1 MIPEIKYYPV
11 NWVDGMK
18 ISRLQFAETERF
30 TTDHLRDAI
39 ALHLRPDY
47 YGLLPAT
54 NELGSPASFELLL
67 SVDAQSGVQARLTQC
82 RAITAGGARIEI
94 TPSAQPLTAAS
105 SLPQLLAAFGL
116 TATEGLRFSVVLTVN
131 PFERVPTGAPAPEEM
146 PPRHPYS
153 RPAYELSFVPT
164 QQLSGTASAAF
175 TLVVGELLYTEG
187 ELRPVAQ
194 FIPPST
200 ALASHPAL
208 LQALHQL
215 DFQLTEL
222 ETDAFKIIHKVK
234 LRTDKRGPLADL
246 VRELA
251 ERTVFALAQQLTT
264 LRLLAAAQPPSYLLD
279 ALLRVAKQIKT
290 SLDSLTEAERE
301 ELLKYF
307 EQWSETPPA
316 ALLGALQAA
325 VTLTYSHQLVHEHL
339 RQQQQLWQL
348 LGLVFRQLSQLE
360 YIGKNREGWQ
370 PFIIEN
376 PVARS
381 PAVGYVPTQPQL
393 QTQPESETNPAPARS
408 TRWNPF

>member
-1 MIPEIKYYPV
+1 MLPEITHYPV

-18 ISRLQFAETERF
+18 ISRRHFAEVEHSTA
-30 TTDHLRDAI
+30 DHLRDAI

-54 NELGSPASFELLL
+54 NELGSPAAFELLL
-67 SVDAQSGVQARLTQC
+67 SVDAQHEVQARLTQC

-94 TPSAQPLTAAS
+94 TASSTPLTART
-105 SLPQLLAAFGL
+105 SLAQLLAAFSL

-131 PFERVPTGAPAPEEM
+131 PFERVPTGTPSPEEV
-146 PPRHPYS
+146 PPRHPYT
-153 RPAYELSFVPT
+153 RPAYELNFVPT
-164 QQLSGTASAAF
+164 QQLSGAASAAF
-175 TLVVGELLYTEG
+175 TLAVGELLYADG

-234 LRTDKRGPLADL
+234 QRTDKRSHLADM
-246 VRELA
+246 VRDLA
-251 ERTVFALAQQLTT
+251 EHTVFALAQQLTT
-264 LRLLAAAQPPSYLLD
+264 LRLMAAAQPPIYLLD
-279 ALLRVAKQIKT
+279 ALLRVAKQFKT
-290 SLDSLTEAERE
+290 SLDSLTEGERE

-307 EQWSETPPA
+307 EQWSETLPA
-316 ALLGALQAA
+316 TLLGALQGV
-325 VTLTYSHQLVHEHL
+325 VTLAYNHQQVHEHL

-348 LGLVFRQLSQLE
+348 ISAIFRQLSQLE
-360 YIGKNREGWQ
+360 YIGKNKEGWQ
-370 PFIIEN
+370 SFINEN
-376 PVARS
+376 PVAAS
-381 PAVGYVPTQPQL
+381 PARVAIPDV
-393 QTQPESETNPAPARS
+393 APAS
-408 TRWNPF
+408 APSAPTRWNPFTS

>member
-1 MIPEIKYYPV
+1 MLPDITHYPV

-18 ISRLQFAETERF
+18 ISRRHFTEADQF
-30 TTDHLRDAI
+30 TTDHLRDAT
-39 ALHLRPDY
+39 ALHLRPDL

-54 NELGSPASFELLL
+54 DELGAPAAFELLL
-67 SVDAQSGVQARLTQC
+67 HVDAQNEVQARLTQC
-82 RAITAGGARIEI
+82 RAVTAGGARIEI
-94 TPSAQPLTAAS
+94 TASSAPLTART
-105 SLPQLLAAFGL
+105 SLAQLLAVFGL
-116 TATEGLRFSVVLTVN
+116 VATEGLRFSTVLTVN
-131 PFERVPTGAPAPEEM
+131 PFERVPTGTPAPEEV

-153 RPAYELSFVPT
+153 RPGYALSFVPT
-164 QQLSGTASAAF
+164 AQLGGTAGAAF
-175 TLVVGELLYTEG
+175 ALVVGELLYADG
-187 ELRPVAQ
+187 ALRPVAQ

-234 LRTDKRGPLADL
+234 LRADKRSPLADL

-279 ALLRVAKQIKT
+279 ALLRVAKQVKT
-290 SLDSLTEAERE
+290 SLDTLTEAERE

-307 EQWSETPPA
+307 EQWSETLPA
-316 ALLGALQAA
+316 TLLGALHGA
-325 VTLTYSHQLVHEHL
+325 VTLAYDHHRVHEHL

-348 LGLVFRQLSQLE
+348 LGNIFRQLSQLE

-370 PFIIEN
+370 SFINEN
-376 PVARS
+376 PVA
-381 PAVGYVPTQPQL
+381 AQPL
-393 QTQPESETNPAPARS
+393 TVTMPESRPNGGL
-408 TRWNPF
+408 RWNPF